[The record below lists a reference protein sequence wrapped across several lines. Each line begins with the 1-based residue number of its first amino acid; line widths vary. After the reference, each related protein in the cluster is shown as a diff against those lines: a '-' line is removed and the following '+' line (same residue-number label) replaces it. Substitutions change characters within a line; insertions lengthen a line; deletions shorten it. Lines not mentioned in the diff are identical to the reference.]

1 MQNYDERFQERID
14 EIAFLEQSIEKLA
27 REWQND
33 SRDYQV
39 TNRKAIQEMLS
50 HINTVNDS
58 LKKINTASSTIETYM
73 TQCEHHANRTRNV
86 FMGMVAACVLV
97 IAGTLWWAN
106 DIRTN
111 LAEDRKELVYLDE
124 LFKKSP
130 DFQQID
136 HENYVRIVAGTE
148 TNELRNDDGH
158 RLGGHYAKVWNP

>member
-14 EIAFLEQSIEKLA
+14 EIAFLEQNIDKLA
-27 REWQND
+27 REWRND

-39 TNRKAIQEMLS
+39 TNQKSIQEMLS

-58 LKKINTASSTIETYM
+58 LKKINTASSTIATYM

-86 FMGMVAACVLV
+86 FMGSVVACVLV

-124 LFKKSP
+124 LLKGVP
-130 DFQQID
+130 DFQKANGK
-136 HENYVRIVAGTE
+136 NYVRIVSGSE
-148 TNELRNDDGH
+148 TNELRNEDGH
-158 RLGGHYAKVWNP
+158 RLEGRYAKVWNP